1 MRKNMRLTYA
11 LKWVGKVL
19 DGRGRSKREV
29 YEEHGGRSPYIHSYS
44 TRNRYLGVAKDFVK
58 WERER
63 GVNRVDKVSY
73 EDVREYLEEKIDRGV
88 SEKTLKVNMSALRKF
103 FGAVGRDDIARRIG
117 EDYQEIYSQGRP
129 SGRAL
134 AYTDPKRV
142 ISNLKDPAHRVVAE
156 LQYLTGARVGDV
168 KKIRIDEER
177 KVVEIPRSK
186 GGRDREIDFSD
197 RPDKFERVKEL
208 REELDHHLQE
218 REWKEIRETYHEDI
232 RESCKKVGE
241 VYTGSHSFRVN
252 YAQERFEELTEERRF
267 SEEEADR
274 VLTQEL
280 GHNRLEMSRYY
291 RRS

>member
-29 YEEHGGRSPYIHSYS
+29 YEEHGGRSPYIHSHS
-44 TRNRYLGVAKDFVK
+44 TRNRYLGVAKDFVSWAK
-58 WERER
+58 EK
-63 GVNRVDKVSY
+63 GINRVDKVSY
-73 EDVREYLEEKIDRGV
+73 EDVREFLEEKVEKGV

-103 FGAVGRDDIARRIG
+103 FGAVGRDDIAKKIG

-134 AYTDPKRV
+134 PYTNPQKV
-142 ISNLKDPAHRVVAE
+142 IENLKDDAHRTVAE

-168 KKIRIDEER
+168 KKIRIDEDR

-186 GGRDREIDFSD
+186 GGRDREIDLSD
-197 RPDKFERVKEL
+197 RPERFERVKEL
-208 REELDHHLQE
+208 REELDRHLQE
-218 REWKEIRETYHEDI
+218 REWKDIRKSYYDDL

-241 VYTGSHSFRVN
+241 VYTGAHAFRVT
-252 YAQERFEELTEERRF
+252 YAQERFRELTEERGM
-267 SEEEADR
+267 SDEEADSTI
-274 VLTQEL
+274 TQEL

-291 RRS
+291 RY

>member
-1 MRKNMRLTYA
+1 MRLTYA

-29 YEEHGGRSPYIHSYS
+29 YEEHGGRSPYIHSHS
-44 TRNRYLGVAKDFVK
+44 TRNRYLGVMRDFVK
-58 WERER
+58 WEKER
-63 GVNRVDKVSY
+63 GINRVDRVEY
-73 EDVREYLEEKIDRGV
+73 DHVRTFLEEKAQRGA
-88 SEKTLKVNMSALRKF
+88 SRSTLKVNMSALRKF
-103 FGAVGRDDIARRIG
+103 FGAVGRDDIAKKIG
-117 EDYQEIYSQGRP
+117 DDYQEIYSQGRP

-134 AYTDPKRV
+134 PYTNPQKV
-142 ISNLKDPAHRVVAE
+142 IENLKDDAHRTVAE

-168 KKIRIDEER
+168 KKIEVDTEKRVVRIE
-177 KVVEIPRSK
+177 KSK

-197 RPDKFERVKEL
+197 RPERFERIKEL
-208 REELDHHLQE
+208 KEELDRHIEE
-218 REWKEIRETYHEDI
+218 RGWKEIRETYYDDL
-232 RESCKKVGE
+232 REACKKTGE
-241 VYTGSHSFRVN
+241 VYTGSHAFRVS
-252 YAQERFEELTEERRF
+252 YAVERFEELTEERGL